1 MERLAIH
8 TDRLTRKFQSICAVD
23 NLSLN
28 VERGTIYGLLG
39 PSGSGKSTLVRLLL
53 GLLEPTSGAAS
64 VLGLDPTRAGAA
76 VRAQSGVV
84 LQSPSLYGR
93 LTAEQNLD
101 LFGRIWG
108 LGTVTRAARTQE
120 LLTHFGLWERRNETA
135 SRLSR
140 GMQQRLA
147 LARAL
152 LTRPA
157 LLFLDQ
163 PTAGLDGVAAD
174 SLRHELAV
182 LATEE
187 DVTVL
192 LTTETPAD
200 VEQICERIG
209 LLRDGRLL
217 AEGSPE
223 ELSRTVTGLRLEI
236 AGWGFTEAMLALVGR
251 RREVR
256 NVVLQA
262 GRLWVDLQPDGH
274 AAPVVNLLVE
284 SGAQVE
290 QVLRHQPGL
299 ESACRAILE
308 QGTGNEEAAKA
319 SEGTPT

>member
-1 MERLAIH
+1 MEHLAIH

-23 NLSLN
+23 NLNLN

-53 GLLEPTSGAAS
+53 GLLEPTSGLAL
-64 VLGLDPTRAGAA
+64 VLGLDPRHAGAA
-76 VRAQSGVV
+76 VRAQCGVV

-108 LGTVTRAARTQE
+108 LDTGTRAARTQE
-120 LLTHFGLWERRNETA
+120 LLTHFGLWERRDETA

-147 LARAL
+147 FARAL
-152 LTRPA
+152 LPRPT

-163 PTAGLDGVAAD
+163 PTAGLDRAAAEP
-174 SLRHELAV
+174 LRHELAV
-182 LATEE
+182 LAAEE

-192 LTTETPAD
+192 LTTETMAD
-200 VEQICERIG
+200 VEQISGRIG
-209 LLRDGRLL
+209 LMRDGRLL
-217 AEGSPE
+217 AEGSPD
-223 ELSRTVTGLRLEI
+223 ELGRSASGARLEI
-236 AGWGFTEAMLALVGR
+236 AGRGFTDAMIALVSR

-256 NVVLQA
+256 SVALQA
-262 GRLWVDLQPDGH
+262 GRLWVDLQPSGH

-284 SGAQVE
+284 SGAEVE
-290 QVLRHQPGL
+290 QVLRHQPDL

-308 QGTGNEEAAKA
+308 QEDARL
-319 SEGTPT
+319 SERVAT

>member
-1 MERLAIH
+1 VERLAIH

-53 GLLEPTSGAAS
+53 GLLEPTSGSAL

-76 VRAQSGVV
+76 VRAQCGVV

-108 LGTVTRAARTQE
+108 LEKNIRAQRTEE
-120 LLTHFGLWERRNETA
+120 LLTHFGLWERRKEAA

-140 GMQQRLA
+140 GMQRRLA

-152 LTRPA
+152 LPRPA

-163 PTAGLDGVAAD
+163 PSAGLDA
-174 SLRHELAV
+174 SLAEPLHRDLAV
-182 LATEE
+182 LAAEE
-187 DVTVL
+187 DVTVF
-192 LTTETPAD
+192 LTTETLAD
-200 VEQICERIG
+200 VEQICRRIG
-209 LLRDGRLL
+209 LMRDGRLL
-217 AEGSPE
+217 AEGSPAD
-223 ELSRTVTGLRLEI
+223 LGQSDAGTRLEI
-236 AGWGFTEAMLALVGR
+236 VGWGFTDAMIALVSR

-256 NVVLQA
+256 HIEAGA

-290 QVLRHQPGL
+290 QVLRHQPSL
-299 ESACRAILE
+299 ENVYRAILD
-308 QGTGNEEAAKA
+308 QAPTGSCEEAI
-319 SEGTPT
+319 P

>member
-1 MERLAIH
+1 VEHLAIH

-53 GLLEPTSGAAS
+53 GLLEPTSGTVQ

-76 VRAQSGVV
+76 VRAQCGVV

-93 LTAEQNLD
+93 LTVEQNLD

-108 LGTVTRAARTQE
+108 LAAATRVQRTEE
-120 LLTHFGLWERRNETA
+120 LLTHFGLWERRKEAA

-152 LTRPA
+152 LPRPA

-163 PTAGLDGVAAD
+163 PSAGLDAGLAEPLHRDLAMLAA
-174 SLRHELAV
+174 
-182 LATEE
+182 EE
-187 DVTVL
+187 DVTVF
-192 LTTETPAD
+192 LTTETLVDA
-200 VEQICERIG
+200 EQICQRIG
-209 LLRDGRLL
+209 LIRAGRLL
-217 AEGSPE
+217 AEGSPS
-223 ELSRTVTGLRLEI
+223 ELSRRDAGARLEI
-236 AGWGFTEAMLALVGR
+236 VGSGFTEAMIALVSR

-256 NVVLQA
+256 SVEPRL
-262 GRLWVDLQPDGH
+262 GRLWIDLQPDGH

-284 SGAQVE
+284 SGAQIE
-290 QVLRHQPGL
+290 QVLRHQPSL
-299 ESACRAILE
+299 ESVYRAILE
-308 QGTGNEEAAKA
+308 QASTMPCEEA
-319 SEGTPT
+319 TL